1 MYQVVIVEDD
11 AAQAEIIR
19 SMIECSP
26 RGGELAIEHVVD
38 AESLTA
44 RLAEEPAIDVLVMDI
59 ELGSEDANGIDLVK
73 RYFPAGCG
81 TQVIYV
87 TGFVE
92 YCTSVYRT
100 EHLYFLV
107 KPFAQDDLDDALS
120 RALERLEADSSKPL
134 SVRLGSRV
142 VLVEPSRISYIESDR
157 RKVRIHAGAEE
168 IEAYASLSDLAAE
181 LPASFI
187 QCHKSFLVN
196 MDHVKELK
204 ADSVVLLVEPGCA
217 CEPEAP
223 QIRARS
229 CLLARAIQAVGRR
242 GSRMPDALLDII
254 GVVPVQ
260 LVFAYALTKMLNI
273 RRLYLFWVLE
283 LVFVLLISSFRS
295 SMSVEFRLAASV
307 PLALIPIF
315 LSQGSLA
322 RRILVVTLAHLVL
335 FFAELPGGALWMS
348 MTGTPVADYEAVRT
362 HLGAFFL
369 THAAHMALL
378 VPLLAML
385 CMLLNRFG
393 SAQERGMGEWLPV
406 LFSLVQL
413 VLVNVMILLPLGYIQ
428 ESMTY
433 YGASV
438 VLALVGFAVDL
449 LLFEA
454 MGRFAQKRRDDVRA
468 TMLEE
473 QLDRYLAR
481 CGEFVSDI
489 EHTLKVRHDMGN
501 HVQVV
506 LALSERGNFQE
517 AHEHLACM
525 AEVLND
531 TRRSEEAVL

>member
-1 MYQVVIVEDD
+1 
-11 AAQAEIIR
+11 
-19 SMIECSP
+19 
-26 RGGELAIEHVVD
+26 
-38 AESLTA
+38 
-44 RLAEEPAIDVLVMDI
+44 
-59 ELGSEDANGIDLVK
+59 
-73 RYFPAGCG
+73 
-81 TQVIYV
+81 
-87 TGFVE
+87 
-92 YCTSVYRT
+92 
-100 EHLYFLV
+100 
-107 KPFAQDDLDDALS
+107 
-120 RALERLEADSSKPL
+120 
-134 SVRLGSRV
+134 
-142 VLVEPSRISYIESDR
+142 
-157 RKVRIHAGAEE
+157 
-168 IEAYASLSDLAAE
+168 
-181 LPASFI
+181 
-187 QCHKSFLVN
+187 
-196 MDHVKELK
+196 
-204 ADSVVLLVEPGCA
+204 
-217 CEPEAP
+217 
-223 QIRARS
+223 
-229 CLLARAIQAVGRR
+229 
-242 GSRMPDALLDII
+242 MPDALLDII

-273 RRLYLFWVLE
+273 RRLSLFWVLE

-307 PLALIPIF
+307 PPAPLPIYSPFALIPIF

-406 LFSLVQL
+406 LFSLEQL

>member
-1 MYQVVIVEDD
+1 
-11 AAQAEIIR
+11 
-19 SMIECSP
+19 
-26 RGGELAIEHVVD
+26 
-38 AESLTA
+38 
-44 RLAEEPAIDVLVMDI
+44 
-59 ELGSEDANGIDLVK
+59 
-73 RYFPAGCG
+73 
-81 TQVIYV
+81 
-87 TGFVE
+87 
-92 YCTSVYRT
+92 
-100 EHLYFLV
+100 
-107 KPFAQDDLDDALS
+107 
-120 RALERLEADSSKPL
+120 
-134 SVRLGSRV
+134 
-142 VLVEPSRISYIESDR
+142 
-157 RKVRIHAGAEE
+157 
-168 IEAYASLSDLAAE
+168 
-181 LPASFI
+181 
-187 QCHKSFLVN
+187 
-196 MDHVKELK
+196 
-204 ADSVVLLVEPGCA
+204 
-217 CEPEAP
+217 
-223 QIRARS
+223 
-229 CLLARAIQAVGRR
+229 
-242 GSRMPDALLDII
+242 MPDALLDII

-273 RRLYLFWVLE
+273 RRLSLFWVLE

-335 FFAELPGGALWMS
+335 FFAELP
-348 MTGTPVADYEAVRT
+348 
-362 HLGAFFL
+362 GAFFL

-468 TMLEE
+468 TML
-473 QLDRYLAR
+473 
-481 CGEFVSDI
+481 
-489 EHTLKVRHDMGN
+489 
-501 HVQVV
+501 
-506 LALSERGNFQE
+506 
-517 AHEHLACM
+517 
-525 AEVLND
+525 
-531 TRRSEEAVL
+531 

>member
-1 MYQVVIVEDD
+1 
-11 AAQAEIIR
+11 
-19 SMIECSP
+19 
-26 RGGELAIEHVVD
+26 
-38 AESLTA
+38 
-44 RLAEEPAIDVLVMDI
+44 
-59 ELGSEDANGIDLVK
+59 
-73 RYFPAGCG
+73 
-81 TQVIYV
+81 
-87 TGFVE
+87 
-92 YCTSVYRT
+92 
-100 EHLYFLV
+100 
-107 KPFAQDDLDDALS
+107 
-120 RALERLEADSSKPL
+120 
-134 SVRLGSRV
+134 
-142 VLVEPSRISYIESDR
+142 
-157 RKVRIHAGAEE
+157 
-168 IEAYASLSDLAAE
+168 
-181 LPASFI
+181 
-187 QCHKSFLVN
+187 
-196 MDHVKELK
+196 
-204 ADSVVLLVEPGCA
+204 
-217 CEPEAP
+217 
-223 QIRARS
+223 
-229 CLLARAIQAVGRR
+229 
-242 GSRMPDALLDII
+242 MPDALLDII

-273 RRLYLFWVLE
+273 RRLSLFWVLE

-322 RRILVVTLAHLVL
+322 RRILVVTLAHLAL

-468 TMLEE
+468 TML
-473 QLDRYLAR
+473 
-481 CGEFVSDI
+481 
-489 EHTLKVRHDMGN
+489 
-501 HVQVV
+501 
-506 LALSERGNFQE
+506 
-517 AHEHLACM
+517 
-525 AEVLND
+525 
-531 TRRSEEAVL
+531 

>member
-1 MYQVVIVEDD
+1 
-11 AAQAEIIR
+11 
-19 SMIECSP
+19 
-26 RGGELAIEHVVD
+26 
-38 AESLTA
+38 
-44 RLAEEPAIDVLVMDI
+44 
-59 ELGSEDANGIDLVK
+59 
-73 RYFPAGCG
+73 
-81 TQVIYV
+81 
-87 TGFVE
+87 
-92 YCTSVYRT
+92 
-100 EHLYFLV
+100 
-107 KPFAQDDLDDALS
+107 
-120 RALERLEADSSKPL
+120 
-134 SVRLGSRV
+134 
-142 VLVEPSRISYIESDR
+142 
-157 RKVRIHAGAEE
+157 
-168 IEAYASLSDLAAE
+168 
-181 LPASFI
+181 
-187 QCHKSFLVN
+187 
-196 MDHVKELK
+196 
-204 ADSVVLLVEPGCA
+204 
-217 CEPEAP
+217 
-223 QIRARS
+223 
-229 CLLARAIQAVGRR
+229 
-242 GSRMPDALLDII
+242 MPDALLDII

-273 RRLYLFWVLE
+273 RRLSLFWVLE

-307 PLALIPIF
+307 PLA
-315 LSQGSLA
+315 
-322 RRILVVTLAHLVL
+322 
-335 FFAELPGGALWMS
+335 
-348 MTGTPVADYEAVRT
+348 
-362 HLGAFFL
+362 
-369 THAAHMALL
+369 L

>member
-120 RALERLEADSSKPL
+120 RAFERLEADASKPL

-168 IEAYASLSDLAAE
+168 IEAYASLSDLSAE

-204 ADSVVLLVEPGCA
+204 ADSVVLSS
-217 CEPEAP
+217 EAP

-273 RRLYLFWVLE
+273 RRLSLFWVLE

-406 LFSLVQL
+406 LFSLEQL

>member
-120 RALERLEADSSKPL
+120 RAFERLEADASKPL

-168 IEAYASLSDLAAE
+168 IEAYASLSDLSAE

-217 CEPEAP
+217 RESEAP

-273 RRLYLFWVLE
+273 RRLSLFWVLE

>member
-1 MYQVVIVEDD
+1 
-11 AAQAEIIR
+11 
-19 SMIECSP
+19 
-26 RGGELAIEHVVD
+26 
-38 AESLTA
+38 
-44 RLAEEPAIDVLVMDI
+44 
-59 ELGSEDANGIDLVK
+59 
-73 RYFPAGCG
+73 
-81 TQVIYV
+81 
-87 TGFVE
+87 
-92 YCTSVYRT
+92 
-100 EHLYFLV
+100 
-107 KPFAQDDLDDALS
+107 
-120 RALERLEADSSKPL
+120 
-134 SVRLGSRV
+134 
-142 VLVEPSRISYIESDR
+142 
-157 RKVRIHAGAEE
+157 
-168 IEAYASLSDLAAE
+168 
-181 LPASFI
+181 
-187 QCHKSFLVN
+187 
-196 MDHVKELK
+196 
-204 ADSVVLLVEPGCA
+204 
-217 CEPEAP
+217 
-223 QIRARS
+223 
-229 CLLARAIQAVGRR
+229 
-242 GSRMPDALLDII
+242 MPDALLDII

-273 RRLYLFWVLE
+273 RRLSLFWVLE

-335 FFAELPGGALWMS
+335 FALWMS

-406 LFSLVQL
+406 LFSLEQL

-468 TMLEE
+468 TML
-473 QLDRYLAR
+473 
-481 CGEFVSDI
+481 
-489 EHTLKVRHDMGN
+489 
-501 HVQVV
+501 
-506 LALSERGNFQE
+506 
-517 AHEHLACM
+517 
-525 AEVLND
+525 
-531 TRRSEEAVL
+531 